1 MHLAVCR
8 CFNLRWVDLLWDLE
22 QALWYSCQYAVS
34 LSVRWEY
41 SLSNPQC
48 WREKKVAVRQFDNV
62 KHYEV
67 HRLIIICF
75 IITFLFFPDKT
86 GIEWE
91 EETLKVFLGVEL
103 EKWTCRSLIGTQ
115 FSLISAPCVSPHCA
129 WKSFWWL
136 TYPIV
141 KNSSHYLQFTF
152 EPLSPR
158 L

>member
-1 MHLAVCR
+1 MGWLAVRLGTSPMVFLPICS
-8 CFNLRWVDLLWDLE
+8 FLISKMGIFSVQSSVLE
-22 QALWYSCQYAVS
+22 
-34 LSVRWEY
+34 R
-41 SLSNPQC
+41 
-48 WREKKVAVRQFDNV
+48 KKSSTVRQFDNV

-67 HRLIIICF
+67 HRLIIMCF
-75 IITFLFFPDKT
+75 IITFLFFFSDKT

-91 EETLKVFLGVEL
+91 EETLKVFLGVEV

-136 TYPIV
+136 TYSII

-152 EPLSPR
+152 
-158 L
+158 